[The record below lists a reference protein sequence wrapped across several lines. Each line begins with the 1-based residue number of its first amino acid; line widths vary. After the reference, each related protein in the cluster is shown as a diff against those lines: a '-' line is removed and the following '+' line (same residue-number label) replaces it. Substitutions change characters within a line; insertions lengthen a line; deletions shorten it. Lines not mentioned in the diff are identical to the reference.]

1 MPTIVLPNTQVD
13 GDPADA
19 AEVSQNLYTP
29 NAATAASLAAIN
41 GVLDKDNFD
50 PATLPLGREVAKYG
64 AFADGE
70 MVGATANQDYFS
82 DWFESYENPL
92 TAVNDAAIAVP
103 GASVTYRLP
112 VAASV
117 VYIKWQ
123 ISVIVDGL
131 IEPGTGTD
139 PVTDPPNPNHHQTS
153 NQDILFPAGF
163 KPSYQTCRLKLFVD
177 GRPVERYVQ
186 AVGGSRYTLPDRL
199 QAKNSYPPTTE
210 AGDQRHWTCVAA
222 FYNGDPFSSSLP
234 AGVPQPWARGFH
246 TAELRIIHAGSQARV
261 KVRNMSYRYVR

>member
-64 AFADGE
+64 AFADGK

-82 DWFESYENPL
+82 DWFEPYSSPL
-92 TAVNDAAIAVP
+92 AAVNEAAIAVP

-112 VAASV
+112 VSASV

-123 ISVIVDGL
+123 IAVIVDGL
-131 IEPGTGTD
+131 FEPES
-139 PVTDPPNPNHHQTS
+139 DPPNPNHHQTS
-153 NQDILFPAGF
+153 DQDILSPAGF

-177 GRPVERYVQ
+177 GRPVERDVQ

-199 QAKNSYPPTTE
+199 EAKNSYPPTAE

-234 AGVPQPWARGFH
+234 AGVLQPWGRGFH
-246 TAELRIIHAGSQARV
+246 TAELRIVHAGSQARV